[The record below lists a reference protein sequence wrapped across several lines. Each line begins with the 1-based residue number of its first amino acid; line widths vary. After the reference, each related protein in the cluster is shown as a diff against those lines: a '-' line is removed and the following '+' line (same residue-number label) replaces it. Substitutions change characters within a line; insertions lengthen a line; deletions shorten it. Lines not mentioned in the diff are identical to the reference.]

1 MYILAVSLG
10 TSRSFDPKG
19 RGFSILVLAGIKRQ
33 MRIRDFDAK
42 FVEALFYRKCSM
54 NPTFKALT

>member
-42 FVEALFYRKCSM
+42 FVEALFY
-54 NPTFKALT
+54 PVQIFAPD